1 MAYTNQ
7 SIIGAYNQAMAAG
20 KSEGEFVSWANAQGV
35 SNDQLM
41 SARSDMLGAP
51 APAPAPAPS
60 YTQDQINSA
69 YTAEKKSG
77 ASDADLYGL
86 ASSQYGVTQDQ
97 FNLAKMAY
105 QPSATTSTATAPA
118 APTYTQGQINSAYS
132 TERNRGS
139 SNQDLYRLAS
149 TKFGVTPEQ
158 FAVAEKSYATSV
170 PQTTRFSAAN
180 FDSARQWANGK
191 TAAEIFAELS
201 RIGATPEEAAQ
212 MFGVSTQQLKDMT
225 GYGNGINGFNADGSF
240 KYQPTWENG
249 VMANGTK
256 QSDWSFDSSKGWSL
270 KQASADAGRTPT
282 AQELAADEV
291 NRMSGAYT
299 ADGLRNAPQQSAQQ
313 PSSVLNSLKKLVED
327 GRVTGQTDRLYAA
340 MKSENPAY
348 NDLVSWLWRKADPA
362 TGMVDLGGG
371 SVLQAFDPA
380 QMNGAQQSAGASS
393 QSYRGMPST
402 GLNLQQIQQAQQLA
416 VQPNQTVQGQLQQI
430 IATDSPLMQ
439 QARARAMQTA
449 NARGMLNS
457 SMAASAGESAMYDAA
472 MPIAQQDAGT
482 YADAAK
488 FNVGEQ
494 NTFNRDANAFT
505 RDAFMADFNLQAN
518 EWAKQQDQ
526 YRLYDQMGYQQRL
539 TLDRDAIQ
547 NGYTN
552 ARDAI
557 LNGYT
562 VARDATTNAFT
573 LTRDAAQNTYQ
584 TDRDKTLQGYTK
596 ENNADQNAFT
606 AGQQTSQNAFTLQRD
621 NNQNAFTAGQQTSQN
636 AFTSGQ
642 QAAQNTYSA
651 EQAKEDRI
659 ATYQRAL
666 LGVNTPATDTSLQR
680 TQLSEAGATERTR
693 LQIEAN
699 AAERAAERAANTRLD
714 AQTNLNKITTEW
726 AGKVITINTSDLSQ
740 PQKDTALIQ
749 YTSTYGPIATSY
761 ATQAGLDPTNVG
773 KDLRYVAPAAT
784 NVVETVIG
792 NGNSDSLGNLLPTK
806 SK

>member
-1 MAYTNQ
+1 MAYTDAEINAARAWGVGKT
-7 SIIGAYNQAMAAG
+7 GAEIA
-20 KSEGEFVSWANAQGV
+20 ERANAFG
-35 SNDQLM
+35 L
-41 SARSDMLGAP
+41 SAAEVGNIMGTSADAITSYGYGTSGGLKSDFAGATWGG
-51 APAPAPAPS
+51 
-60 YTQDQINSA
+60 Y
-69 YTAEKKSG
+69 
-77 ASDADLYGL
+77 
-86 ASSQYGVTQDQ
+86 
-97 FNLAKMAY
+97 
-105 QPSATTSTATAPA
+105 A
-118 APTYTQGQINSAYS
+118 APMTASAPRF
-132 TERNRGS
+132 TDA
-139 SNQDLYRLAS
+139 Q
-149 TKFGVTPEQ
+149 
-158 FAVAEKSYATSV
+158 YATG
-170 PQTTRFSAAN
+170 RE
-180 FDSARQWANGK
+180 WANGK
-191 TAAEIFAELS
+191 DLSTIAARASEMGMTADELAKVFGFTGDQV
-201 RIGATPEEAAQ
+201 RQIVGYGTGATGLNTDGTLQ
-212 MFGVSTQQLKDMT
+212 YNT
-225 GYGNGINGFNADGSF
+225 GYAG
-240 KYQPTWENG
+240 G
-249 VMANGTK
+249 VLANGTK

-651 EQAKEDRI
+651 EKDEKDRI
-659 ATYQRAL
+659 AAYQRAL

-699 AAERAAERAANTRLD
+699 AAERAANTRLD

-740 PQKDTALIQ
+740 PQKDAALIQ

-784 NVVETVIG
+784 NVVTTVSG
-792 NGNSDSLGNLLPTK
+792 GSGAQTSSSDNFA
-806 SK
+806 

>member
-1 MAYTNQ
+1 MAYTDAEINAAREWAVGKT
-7 SIIGAYNQAMAAG
+7 GAEIA
-20 KSEGEFVSWANAQGV
+20 ERANAFG
-35 SNDQLM
+35 L
-41 SARSDMLGAP
+41 SAAEVGNIMGTSADAITSTGYGTSGGLKSDFAGATWGGYTAPSLAP
-51 APAPAPAPS
+51 APAPAPAATS
-60 YTQDQINSA
+60 MTGTSTSGAVADTTQRDYMGRVMSPEFISSA
-69 YTAEKKSG
+69 KDWTIGKTLSETLAKASELGLTAE
-77 ASDADLYGL
+77 
-86 ASSQYGVTQDQ
+86 QV
-97 FNLAKMAY
+97 
-105 QPSATTSTATAPA
+105 
-118 APTYTQGQINSAYS
+118 GQI
-132 TERNRGS
+132 
-139 SNQDLYRLAS
+139 L
-149 TKFGVTPEQ
+149 
-158 FAVAEKSYATSV
+158 
-170 PQTTRFSAAN
+170 
-180 FDSARQWANGK
+180 
-191 TAAEIFAELS
+191 
-201 RIGATPEEAAQ
+201 
-212 MFGVSTQQLKDMT
+212 GVSGSDVTEYT
-225 GYGNGINGFNADGSF
+225 GYGQGASGIRADGTLDWQWGWNSDPT
-240 KYQPTWENG
+240 KASNGQHYANAWRVNGDRSQATPYGSVSLDSLVIGRDGVISNEPNVSVNGLLLNPYQG
-249 VMANGTK
+249 GTPRIPATAT
-256 QSDWSFDSSKGWSL
+256 GL
-270 KQASADAGRTPT
+270 PATTGTYPAGGNP
-282 AQELAADEV
+282 AAT
-291 NRMSGAYT
+291 GAYT

-313 PSSVLNSLKKLVED
+313 PSNVLNSLEKLVEN
-327 GRVTGQTDRLYAA
+327 GRVTGQTAQLYAA
-340 MKSENPAY
+340 MKADNPAY
-348 NDLVSWLWRKADPA
+348 NDLVSWLWMKADPA

-651 EQAKEDRI
+651 EQAEKDRI
-659 ATYQRAL
+659 AAYQRAL

-699 AAERAAERAANTRLD
+699 AAERAANTRLD

-726 AGKVITINTSDLSQ
+726 AGKVIAINTSDLSQ
-740 PQKDTALIQ
+740 PQKDAALIQ
-749 YTSTYGPIATSY
+749 YTSTYEPIAISY

-784 NVVETVIG
+784 NVVTTVSG
-792 NGNSDSLGNLLPTK
+792 GSGAQTSSSDNFA
-806 SK
+806 